1 MNSIAT
7 ERNGMVTPF
16 GIHGK
21 LHVEGSQLMNE
32 NGAPC
37 QLKGIS
43 THNISLYPEYVNE
56 ACFTQLTDKFG
67 MSMLRIAMYSAEA
80 DDVLG
85 YADGDDAH
93 RAELEAMVI
102 NAAEIC
108 AKLGIYMIVDWHI
121 LLDYDPNMHT
131 DKAIQFFQNICT
143 KLKAY
148 DHIIYEI
155 CNEPNM
161 DTTWKQITNY
171 ANQVIPVIREIDPEK
186 IIIVGTP
193 VWSQRVD
200 EAAKAPLSYPNL
212 VYTLHFYADT
222 HKDEL
227 RQLMVDAINDGLPV
241 FVSEFGICDASGNG
255 PINDEETDKWIALM
269 NQYKVSYVLWNLSNK
284 DETSAILAPTC
295 TGCCDFEE
303 DDFSECGK
311 RVAGYCK

>member
-1 MNSIAT
+1 MVSIAT
-7 ERNGMVTPF
+7 ERNGNSTPF
-16 GIHGK
+16 GMHGK
-21 LHVEGSQLMNE
+21 LHVEGAQLMD
-32 NGAPC
+32 AHQMPC

-56 ACFTQLTDKFG
+56 ACFTELTDKFG

-85 YADGDDAH
+85 YADGDDVH
-93 RAELEAMVI
+93 RTELERMI
-102 NAAEIC
+102 LESAEIT
-108 AKLGIYMIVDWHI
+108 AKLGIYMIIDWHI

-131 DKAIQFFQNICT
+131 DEAILFFKNVCP

-161 DTTWKQITNY
+161 DTTWAQITEY
-171 ANQVIPVIREIDPEK
+171 ANQVIPVIREIDPDK
-186 IIIVGTP
+186 VIIVGTP

-200 EAAKAPLSYPNL
+200 EALKAPLAYPNL

-227 RQLMVDAINDGLPV
+227 RQLMVDAINGGLPV

-255 PINDEETDKWIALM
+255 PINDEETNKWIALM
-269 NQYKVSYVLWNLSNK
+269 NQYKVSYALWNLSNK

-295 TGCCDFEE
+295 TRSSGFEE
-303 DDFSECGK
+303 EDFSPCGK
-311 RVAGYCK
+311 RVTGYMV

>member
-1 MNSIAT
+1 MISCAK
-7 ERNGMVTPF
+7 ERNGKTTPF
-16 GIHGK
+16 GVNGK
-21 LHVEGSQLMNE
+21 LHVDGSSLMNE
-32 NGAPC
+32 HNQPC

-56 ACFTQLTDKFG
+56 ACFTELTDKFG
-67 MSMLRIAMYSAEA
+67 MSLLRIAMYSAEA

-93 RAELEAMVI
+93 RAKLEKMI
-102 NAAEIC
+102 LEAAEIS

-131 DKAIQFFQNICT
+131 DKAIQFFQNVCP

-148 DHIIYEI
+148 DHILYEI

-161 DTTWKQITNY
+161 DTTWAQITTY
-171 ANQVIPVIREIDPEK
+171 ANQVIPVIRDIDPDK
-186 IIIVGTP
+186 VIIVGTP

-222 HKDEL
+222 HKDGL
-227 RQLMVDAINDGLPV
+227 RQLMVEAINDGLPV

-255 PINDEETDKWIALM
+255 PINDEETKNWIDLM
-269 NQYKVSYVLWNLSNK
+269 NQYNVSYALWNLSNK
-284 DETSAILAPTC
+284 AETSAILAPTC
-295 TGCCDFEE
+295 TVSSGFAE

-311 RVAGYCK
+311 RVAGYMN